1 MKTNLLIPTLLG
13 IIIQGVVGAQTPE
26 SQVTIKHTNQVKILP
41 VLGAQDSKNST
52 KSSNKKIETPT
63 NLINELTTNRVT
75 TQNFSTA
82 TITIKSY
89 KKLNE
94 QANDFESYASDVINI
109 VLPQTSNPAKIK
121 KEADK
126 LQQQAFTYAIK
137 ASEVLWQKNT
147 RTFLENNQEISYEL
161 LSLPSNT
168 ITVIEKVTQKCLEAR
183 KLMNQAVLMR
193 QEAYACTNLAA
204 ALGNMQNAE
213 EKEASAIRL
222 QQRGLQLINDAKKSG
237 LNLQSTDL
245 FVSNQ

>member
-41 VLGAQDSKNST
+41 VLGAQDSKNSI
-52 KSSNKKIETPT
+52 KSNNKNIETPS

-82 TITIKSY
+82 TLTIKSY

-109 VLPQTSNPAKIK
+109 VLPKTSNPAKIK

-126 LQQQAFTYAIK
+126 LQQQAFAYAIK

-161 LSLPSNT
+161 LSLSSNT

>member
-26 SQVTIKHTNQVKILP
+26 SQVAIKHTNQIKILP
-41 VLGAQDSKNST
+41 VLGNQPSINTS
-52 KSSNKKIETPT
+52 KSSIKKLETPVNLIT
-63 NLINELTTNRVT
+63 NLTIDRVT
-75 TQNFSTA
+75 SQNFSTA
-82 TITIKSY
+82 TLTIKSY

-94 QANDFESYASDVINI
+94 QANDFESFALDVINV
-109 VLPQTSNPAKIK
+109 VLPQTTNPSKVK

-126 LQQQAFTYAIK
+126 LQQQAYAYAIK

-147 RTFLENNQEISYEL
+147 RAFLENSQEISYEL

-168 ITVIEKVTQKCLEAR
+168 IAVIEKVTQKCLEAR
-183 KLMNQAVLMR
+183 KLMNQAVLIR

-213 EKEASAIRL
+213 EKEAYAIRL
-222 QQRGLQLINDAKKSG
+222 QQRGLQLINDAKKTG
-237 LNLQSTDL
+237 LNLQSTEL

>member
-1 MKTNLLIPTLLG
+1 MKTLVLILTLLG
-13 IIIQGVVGAQTPE
+13 IIIQGVVGAQTQE
-26 SQVTIKHTNQVKILP
+26 SQVAIKHTNQVKILP
-41 VLGAQDSKNST
+41 VLGAKPSNNSVNSST
-52 KSSNKKIETPT
+52 KKSETNV
-63 NLINELTTNRVT
+63 NLIDELTTNRVT

-82 TITIKSY
+82 TLTIKSY

-94 QANDFESYASDVINI
+94 QANDFESYAFDVISI
-109 VLPQTSNPAKIK
+109 VLPQAANPAKIK

-126 LQQQAFTYAIK
+126 LQQQAFAYAIK
-137 ASEVLWQKNT
+137 ASEVVWQKNT
-147 RTFLENNQEISYEL
+147 RSFLENNQEISYEL

-168 ITVIEKVTQKCLEAR
+168 VAVIEKVTQKCLEAR
-183 KLMNQAVLMR
+183 KLMNQAVLIR

>member
-52 KSSNKKIETPT
+52 KSNNKNIETPT

-82 TITIKSY
+82 TLTIKSY

-126 LQQQAFTYAIK
+126 LQQQAFAYAIK